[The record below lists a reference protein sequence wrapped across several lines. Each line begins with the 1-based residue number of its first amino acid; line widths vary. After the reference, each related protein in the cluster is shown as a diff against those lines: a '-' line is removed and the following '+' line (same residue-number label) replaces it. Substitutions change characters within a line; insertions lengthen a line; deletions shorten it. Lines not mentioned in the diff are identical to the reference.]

1 MTKASK
7 PPVPKDFETALGE
20 LEALVAEMEAGKL
33 SLEASLTAYKRGME
47 LTAYCQ
53 RTLTDAEQQIKVLET
68 GLLKDFPAAT
78 DSAADDE

>member
-7 PPVPKDFETALGE
+7 LPAPKDFETALGE
-20 LEALVAEMEAGKL
+20 LEALVAEMETGKL

-53 RTLTDAEQQIKVLET
+53 RTLTDAEQQIKVLEM